1 MHLLP
6 QGVNLNFQQIMQIMN
21 LLNSL
26 HNLQGEVTSIPQD
39 IINALNSTAGLFSGS
54 LANLTS
60 ILQHEATNGKRLDAK
75 IDLSSLM
82 HLLPQGVNLN
92 FQQIMQIMNL
102 LNSLHNL
109 QGEVTSIP
117 QDIINALNSTA
128 GLFSGSLANLTSIL
142 QHEATNG
149 KRLDAKIDLSS
160 LMHLLPQGVNLNF
173 QQIMQI
179 MNLLNSLHNLQGE
192 VTSIPQDIINALN
205 STAGLFSG
213 SLANLTSIL
222 QHEATNGK
230 RLDAK
235 IDLSSLM
242 HLLPQGVN
250 LNFQQI
256 MQIMNLL
263 NSLHNLQGEVT
274 SIPQDIINALNSTAG
289 LFSGSL
295 ANLTSILQ
303 HEATNGKR
311 LDAKIDLSSLM
322 HLLPQG
328 VNLNFQQIMQIM
340 NLLNSL
346 HNLQGEVTSI
356 PQDIINALNSTAG
369 LFSGSLANL
378 TSILQHEA
386 TNGKRLDAK
395 IDLSSLM
402 HLLPQGVNLNFQQIM
417 QIMNLLN
424 SLHNLQ
430 GEVTSIPQDIINAL
444 NSTAGLFSGS
454 LANLTSILQ
463 HEATNGKRLDAKIDL
478 SSLMHLLPQG
488 VNLNFQQIMQIM
500 NLLNSL
506 HNLQGE
512 VTSIPQDI
520 INALNSTAG
529 LFSGSLANLTSILQH
544 EATNGKRLDAKID
557 LSSLMHLLP
566 QGVNL
571 NFQQIMQ
578 IMNLLNSLHNLQ
590 GEVTSIPQDIINAL
604 NSTAGL
610 FSGSLANL
618 TSILQHEAT
627 NGKRLDAKID
637 LSSLMHLLPQGVNLN
652 FQQIMQIMN
661 LLNSLHN
668 LQGEVTS
675 IPQDIINALNSTAG
689 LFSGSLANLTSIL
702 QHEAT
707 NGKRLD
713 AKIDL
718 SSLMHLLPQ
727 GVNLNFQQI
736 MQIMN
741 LLNSLHNL
749 QGEVTSIPQDII
761 NALNSTAGLFSGSLA
776 NLTSILQHE
785 ATNGKRLDAKID
797 LSSLMHL
804 LPQGVNLNFQQIM
817 QIMNLLN
824 SLHNLQGEVTSIPQD
839 IINALN
845 STAGLFS
852 GSLANL
858 TSILQHEATNGKRLD
873 AKIDLSSLMHL
884 LPQGVNLNF
893 QQIMQIMN
901 LLNSLHNLQGEVT
914 SIPQDI
920 INALNSTAG
929 LFSGSLA
936 NLTSILQHEATNG
949 KRLDAKIDLSS
960 LMHLL
965 PQGVNLNFQQIMQ
978 IMNLLNSLHNLQ
990 GEVTSIPQDIINALN
1005 STAGLFSGSLANLT
1019 SILQHEATNGK
1030 RLDAKIDLSSLM
1042 HLLPQGVNL
1051 NFQQIMQIMNLLNS
1065 LHNLQ
1070 GEVTSIPQDIINAL
1084 NSTAGLFS
1092 GSLANLTSILQHE
1105 ATNGKRLDAKIDLSS
1120 LMHLLP
1126 QGVNLNFQQIMQIM
1140 NLLNSLHNL
1149 QGEVTS
1155 IPQDI
1160 INALNSTA
1168 GLFSGSL
1175 ANLTSILQHEATNGK
1190 RLDAKIDLSSLMHLL
1205 PQGVNLNFQQI
1216 MQIMNLLNSLH
1227 NLQGEVTSIPQ
1238 DIINALNSTAGL
1250 FSGSLANL
1258 TSILQHEATNGKR
1271 LDAKIDL
1278 SSLMHLLPQ
1287 GVNLNF
1293 QQIMQIMNLLNS
1305 LHNLQGE
1312 VTSIPQDIINALNST
1327 AGLFSGSLAN
1337 LTSILQHEATNG
1349 KRLDAKIDL
1358 SSLMHLLPQG
1368 VNLNFQQIMQI
1379 MNLLNSL
1386 HNLQGEVTSIPQD
1399 IINALNSTAGLFS
1412 GSLANLT
1419 SILQHEAT
1427 NGKRLDAKIDL
1438 SSLMHLLPQGVNL
1451 NFQQI
1456 MQIMNLL
1463 NSLHN
1468 LQGEV
1473 TSIPQDIINALN
1485 STAGLFSGSLAN
1497 LTSILQHEAT
1507 NGKRLDAKI
1516 DLSSLMHLLPQGV
1529 NLNFQQIMQ
1538 IMNLLNS
1545 LHNLQG
1551 EVTSIPQDIIN
1562 ALNSTAGLFS
1572 GSLANLTSILQH
1584 EATNGKRLDAKI
1596 DLSSLMHLLP
1606 QGVNLN
1612 FQQIMQ
1618 IMNLL
1623 NSLHNLQGEV
1633 TSIPQDIINA
1643 LNSTAGLFSGSLAN
1657 LTSILQHEATNGK
1670 RLDAKIDLSSL
1681 MHLLPQGVNLNF
1693 QQIMQIMNLLN
1704 SLHNL
1709 QGEVTSIPQD
1719 IINALNSTA
1728 GLFSGSLANLTSIL
1742 QHEATN
1748 GKRLMTNLY

>member
-54 LANLTS
+54 LTNLTS

-128 GLFSGSLANLTSIL
+128 GLFSGSLTNLTSIL

-213 SLANLTSIL
+213 SLTNLTSIL

-295 ANLTSILQ
+295 TNLTSILQ

-369 LFSGSLANL
+369 LFSGSLTNL

-454 LANLTSILQ
+454 LTNLTSILQ

-529 LFSGSLANLTSILQH
+529 LFSGSLTNLTSILQH

-610 FSGSLANL
+610 FSGSLTNL

-689 LFSGSLANLTSIL
+689 LFSGSLTNLTSIL

-761 NALNSTAGLFSGSLA
+761 NALNSTAGLFSGSLT
-776 NLTSILQHE
+776 NLTSILQNE
-785 ATNGKRLDAKID
+785 ATNGKRLI
-797 LSSLMHL
+797 
-804 LPQGVNLNFQQIM
+804 
-817 QIMNLLN
+817 
-824 SLHNLQGEVTSIPQD
+824 
-839 IINALN
+839 
-845 STAGLFS
+845 
-852 GSLANL
+852 
-858 TSILQHEATNGKRLD
+858 
-873 AKIDLSSLMHL
+873 
-884 LPQGVNLNF
+884 
-893 QQIMQIMN
+893 
-901 LLNSLHNLQGEVT
+901 
-914 SIPQDI
+914 
-920 INALNSTAG
+920 
-929 LFSGSLA
+929 
-936 NLTSILQHEATNG
+936 
-949 KRLDAKIDLSS
+949 
-960 LMHLL
+960 
-965 PQGVNLNFQQIMQ
+965 
-978 IMNLLNSLHNLQ
+978 
-990 GEVTSIPQDIINALN
+990 
-1005 STAGLFSGSLANLT
+1005 
-1019 SILQHEATNGK
+1019 
-1030 RLDAKIDLSSLM
+1030 
-1042 HLLPQGVNL
+1042 
-1051 NFQQIMQIMNLLNS
+1051 
-1065 LHNLQ
+1065 
-1070 GEVTSIPQDIINAL
+1070 
-1084 NSTAGLFS
+1084 
-1092 GSLANLTSILQHE
+1092 
-1105 ATNGKRLDAKIDLSS
+1105 
-1120 LMHLLP
+1120 
-1126 QGVNLNFQQIMQIM
+1126 
-1140 NLLNSLHNL
+1140 
-1149 QGEVTS
+1149 
-1155 IPQDI
+1155 
-1160 INALNSTA
+1160 
-1168 GLFSGSL
+1168 
-1175 ANLTSILQHEATNGK
+1175 
-1190 RLDAKIDLSSLMHLL
+1190 
-1205 PQGVNLNFQQI
+1205 
-1216 MQIMNLLNSLH
+1216 
-1227 NLQGEVTSIPQ
+1227 
-1238 DIINALNSTAGL
+1238 
-1250 FSGSLANL
+1250 
-1258 TSILQHEATNGKR
+1258 
-1271 LDAKIDL
+1271 
-1278 SSLMHLLPQ
+1278 
-1287 GVNLNF
+1287 
-1293 QQIMQIMNLLNS
+1293 
-1305 LHNLQGE
+1305 
-1312 VTSIPQDIINALNST
+1312 
-1327 AGLFSGSLAN
+1327 
-1337 LTSILQHEATNG
+1337 
-1349 KRLDAKIDL
+1349 
-1358 SSLMHLLPQG
+1358 
-1368 VNLNFQQIMQI
+1368 
-1379 MNLLNSL
+1379 
-1386 HNLQGEVTSIPQD
+1386 
-1399 IINALNSTAGLFS
+1399 
-1412 GSLANLT
+1412 
-1419 SILQHEAT
+1419 
-1427 NGKRLDAKIDL
+1427 
-1438 SSLMHLLPQGVNL
+1438 
-1451 NFQQI
+1451 
-1456 MQIMNLL
+1456 
-1463 NSLHN
+1463 
-1468 LQGEV
+1468 
-1473 TSIPQDIINALN
+1473 
-1485 STAGLFSGSLAN
+1485 
-1497 LTSILQHEAT
+1497 
-1507 NGKRLDAKI
+1507 
-1516 DLSSLMHLLPQGV
+1516 
-1529 NLNFQQIMQ
+1529 
-1538 IMNLLNS
+1538 
-1545 LHNLQG
+1545 
-1551 EVTSIPQDIIN
+1551 
-1562 ALNSTAGLFS
+1562 
-1572 GSLANLTSILQH
+1572 
-1584 EATNGKRLDAKI
+1584 
-1596 DLSSLMHLLP
+1596 
-1606 QGVNLN
+1606 
-1612 FQQIMQ
+1612 
-1618 IMNLL
+1618 
-1623 NSLHNLQGEV
+1623 
-1633 TSIPQDIINA
+1633 
-1643 LNSTAGLFSGSLAN
+1643 
-1657 LTSILQHEATNGK
+1657 
-1670 RLDAKIDLSSL
+1670 
-1681 MHLLPQGVNLNF
+1681 
-1693 QQIMQIMNLLN
+1693 
-1704 SLHNL
+1704 
-1709 QGEVTSIPQD
+1709 
-1719 IINALNSTA
+1719 
-1728 GLFSGSLANLTSIL
+1728 
-1742 QHEATN
+1742 
-1748 GKRLMTNLY
+1748 TNLY